1 MVNADP
7 STLFRKTCAYIGNA
21 VLTSTD
27 TILVSQP
34 DRKQLIELANV
45 LPSMIEAEEAAGL
58 GLKSPLK
65 RPRTEMTRAEVNA
78 EDLDIEDE
86 KSDSASEATAA
97 DLQRKVE
104 NFVATEKEL
113 MKGLEDK
120 EKALLKLQGEI
131 DAPRAQEIIKQFPPK
146 WTVLPEKLGLSS
158 GIYVATDGRL
168 IRNDAK
174 LQNWRF
180 QNGKLKF
187 SKMALKRNFSVPAD
201 AFATMIGEKYGGM
214 LTQ

>member
-1 MVNADP
+1 
-7 STLFRKTCAYIGNA
+7 
-21 VLTSTD
+21 
-27 TILVSQP
+27 
-34 DRKQLIELANV
+34 
-45 LPSMIEAEEAAGL
+45 MIEAEEAAGL

-65 RPRTEMTRAEVNA
+65 RPRTEMSRAEVDA

-104 NFVATEKEL
+104 DFVATEKEL

-158 GIYVATDGRL
+158 GIY
-168 IRNDAK
+168 
-174 LQNWRF
+174 
-180 QNGKLKF
+180 
-187 SKMALKRNFSVPAD
+187 
-201 AFATMIGEKYGGM
+201 
-214 LTQ
+214 